1 MPENQKHTSIIPM
14 VAFKPAELRIGTDWL
29 IVYYAKDPQ
38 SDKLVRFRNRVPKIN
53 NKKERMR
60 FAQKMIDTLNEQL
73 YSGWSPYMESLTEV
87 KTIDYCFDYYQKT
100 LSKELS
106 DGIKR
111 KSTYNN
117 YKYFIAA
124 FSEYLSIYHKR
135 VKFISDISTLIC
147 DHFLDRIYIEKEKS
161 ARTYNFY
168 LMCMRTFFNFCLSKG
183 FIKESPVKN
192 TKSKTIKEKIRVV
205 LNEKEKKQLQLLRE
219 DNFHFYVF
227 CMTTYYCFIR
237 PNELK
242 KLKVEHVNI
251 EKNYI
256 TIPNNIS
263 KNRKTENVTIPNIF
277 VELLKEHI
285 GKAPKDLF
293 LFGQKF
299 VPHKSPLINL
309 TYQWDKVRKKYG
321 FRKEVQF
328 YSLKDTGITDM
339 LNAGVP
345 AIKVRDQARHSDL
358 RITEIYTARN
368 NSADEVVKNIHYS

>member
-1 MPENQKHTSIIPM
+1 MPKNNKQSSIIPM

-38 SDKLVRFRNRVPKIN
+38 TDKLIRFRNRVPKMS
-53 NKKERMR
+53 NKKERLR
-60 FAQKMIDTLNEQL
+60 FAQKMIETLNEQL
-73 YSGWSPYMESLTEV
+73 YSGWSPYMGNLTEV

-106 DGIKR
+106 DGVKR

-135 VKFISDISTLIC
+135 AKFISDISTLIC

-192 TKSKTIKEKIRVV
+192 TKSKTIKEKTRVV
-205 LNEKEKKQLQLLRE
+205 LNEKEKAKLALLKGE
-219 DNFHFYVF
+219 NFHFYVF

-251 EKNYI
+251 EKSYI
-256 TIPNNIS
+256 TIPGSIS

-277 VELLKEHI
+277 IEELKEHI
-285 GKAPKDLF
+285 GKASKDLF
-293 LFGQKF
+293 LFGKKF
-299 VPHKSPLINL
+299 VPGKQAVTNL
-309 TYQWDKVRKKYG
+309 FYHWEKVRKEYH

-358 RITEIYTARN
+358 SITEIYTARN
-368 NSADEVVKNIHYS
+368 NSADETVKNIHY

>member
-1 MPENQKHTSIIPM
+1 M
-14 VAFKPAELRIGTDWL
+14 VAFKPATLRIGTDWL
-29 IVYYAKDPQ
+29 IVYYAKDTQ
-38 SDKLVRFRNRVPKIN
+38 SDKLVRFRNRVPKMS
-53 NKKERMR
+53 NKKERLR

-73 YSGWSPYMESLTEV
+73 YSGWSPYMGNLTEV
-87 KTIDYCFDYYQKT
+87 KTIDYCFDYYLKT

-106 DGIKR
+106 DGVKR

-117 YKYFIAA
+117 YKYFITA
-124 FSEYLSIYHKR
+124 FTEYLSIYQKN

-192 TKSKTIKEKIRVV
+192 TKTKSIKEKTRVV
-205 LNEKEKKQLQLLRE
+205 LNEKEKAKLALLKE
-219 DNFHFYVF
+219 ENFHFYVF

-242 KLKVEHVNI
+242 KLKVENVNI

-256 TIPNNIS
+256 TIPSSIS

-277 VELLKEHI
+277 IEELKEHI
-285 GKAPKDLF
+285 GIASKDLF
-293 LFGQKF
+293 LFGKKF
-299 VPHKSPLINL
+299 VPGKQAVTNL
-309 TYQWDKVRKKYG
+309 FYHWENVRKKYG

-358 RITEIYTARN
+358 KITEIYTARN
-368 NSADEVVKNIHYS
+368 NSVDETVKNIHY

>member
-1 MPENQKHTSIIPM
+1 MPKNNKQSPIIPM

-38 SDKLVRFRNRVPKIN
+38 SDKLVRFRNRVPKMS
-53 NKKERMR
+53 NKKERLR

-73 YSGWSPYMESLTEV
+73 YSGWSPYMGNLTEV
-87 KTIDYCFDYYQKT
+87 KTIDYCFDYYLKT

-106 DGIKR
+106 DGVKR

-117 YKYFIAA
+117 YKYFITA
-124 FSEYLSIYHKR
+124 FTEYLSIYQKN

-183 FIKESPVKN
+183 FIKESPVKKTK
-192 TKSKTIKEKIRVV
+192 TKSIKEKTRVV
-205 LNEKEKKQLQLLRE
+205 LNEKEKAKLALLKE
-219 DNFHFYVF
+219 ENFHFYVF

-242 KLKVEHVNI
+242 KLKVENVNI

-256 TIPNNIS
+256 TIPSSIS

-277 VELLKEHI
+277 IEELKEHI
-285 GKAPKDLF
+285 GKASKDLF
-293 LFGQKF
+293 LFGKKF
-299 VPHKSPLINL
+299 VPGKQAVTNL
-309 TYQWDKVRKKYG
+309 FYHWENVRKKYG

-358 RITEIYTARN
+358 KITEIYTARN
-368 NSADEVVKNIHYS
+368 NSADETVKNIHY

>member
-1 MPENQKHTSIIPM
+1 MPRNNKQSSIIPM

-29 IVYYAKDPQ
+29 IVYYAKNPQ
-38 SDKLVRFRNRVPKIN
+38 SDKLVRFRNRVPKMS
-53 NKKERMR
+53 NKKERLR

-73 YSGWSPYMESLTEV
+73 YSGWSPYMGNLTEV
-87 KTIDYCFDYYQKT
+87 KTIDYCFDYYLKT

-106 DGIKR
+106 DGVKR
-111 KSTYNN
+111 KSTCNN
-117 YKYFIAA
+117 YKHFITA
-124 FSEYLSIYHKR
+124 FTEYLSIYQKNA
-135 VKFISDISTLIC
+135 KFISDISTLIC

-183 FIKESPVKN
+183 FINENPVKN
-192 TKSKTIKEKIRVV
+192 TKSKTIKEKTRVV
-205 LNEKEKKQLQLLRE
+205 LNQKEKKQLQLLRE

-251 EKNYI
+251 EKSYI
-256 TIPNNIS
+256 TIPSSIS

-277 VELLKEHI
+277 IEELKEHI
-285 GKAPKDLF
+285 GKASKDLF
-293 LFGQKF
+293 LFGKKF
-299 VPHKSPLINL
+299 VPGKQAVTNL
-309 TYQWDKVRKKYG
+309 FYHWENVRKKYG

-358 RITEIYTARN
+358 KITEIYTARN
-368 NSADEVVKNIHYS
+368 NSADETVKNIHY

>member
-1 MPENQKHTSIIPM
+1 MPKNNKQSPIIPM

-38 SDKLVRFRNRVPKIN
+38 SDKLVRFRNRVPKMS
-53 NKKERMR
+53 NKKERLR

-73 YSGWSPYMESLTEV
+73 YSGWSPYMGNLTEV
-87 KTIDYCFDYYQKT
+87 KTIDYCFDYYLKT

-106 DGIKR
+106 DGVKR

-117 YKYFIAA
+117 YKYFITA
-124 FSEYLSIYHKR
+124 FTEYLSIYQKN

-168 LMCMRTFFNFCLSKG
+168 LMCMRTFFNFCFSKG

-192 TKSKTIKEKIRVV
+192 TKKKSIKEKTRVV
-205 LNEKEKKQLQLLRE
+205 LNEKEKAKLALLKE
-219 DNFHFYVF
+219 ENFHFYVF

-242 KLKVEHVNI
+242 KLKVENVNI

-256 TIPNNIS
+256 TIPSSIS

-277 VELLKEHI
+277 IEELKEHI
-285 GKAPKDLF
+285 GKASKDLF
-293 LFGQKF
+293 LFGKKF
-299 VPHKSPLINL
+299 VPGKQAVTNL
-309 TYQWDKVRKKYG
+309 FYHWENVRKKYG

-358 RITEIYTARN
+358 KITEIYTARN
-368 NSADEVVKNIHYS
+368 NSADETVKNIHY

>member
-1 MPENQKHTSIIPM
+1 MPKNNKQSPIIPM

-38 SDKLVRFRNRVPKIN
+38 SDKLVRFRNRVPKMS
-53 NKKERMR
+53 NKKERLR

-73 YSGWSPYMESLTEV
+73 YSGWSPYMGNLTEV
-87 KTIDYCFDYYQKT
+87 KTIDYCFDYYLKT

-106 DGIKR
+106 DGVKR
-111 KSTYNN
+111 KSTCDN
-117 YKYFIAA
+117 YKHFITA
-124 FSEYLSIYHKR
+124 FTEYLSIYQKN

-168 LMCMRTFFNFCLSKG
+168 LMCMRTFFNFCFSKG

-192 TKSKTIKEKIRVV
+192 TKTKSIKEKTRVV
-205 LNEKEKKQLQLLRE
+205 LNEKEKAKLALLKE
-219 DNFHFYVF
+219 ENFHFYVF

-242 KLKVEHVNI
+242 KLKVENVNI

-256 TIPNNIS
+256 TIPSSIS

-277 VELLKEHI
+277 IEELKEHI
-285 GKAPKDLF
+285 GKASKDLF
-293 LFGQKF
+293 LFGKKF
-299 VPHKSPLINL
+299 VPGKQAVTNL
-309 TYQWDKVRKKYG
+309 FYHWENVRKKYG

-358 RITEIYTARN
+358 KITEIYTARN
-368 NSADEVVKNIHYS
+368 NSADETVKNIHY

>member
-1 MPENQKHTSIIPM
+1 MPKNNKQSPIIPM

-38 SDKLVRFRNRVPKIN
+38 SDKLVRFRNRVPKMS
-53 NKKERMR
+53 NKKERLR

-73 YSGWSPYMESLTEV
+73 YSGWSPYMGNLTEV
-87 KTIDYCFDYYQKT
+87 KTIDYCFDYYLKT

-106 DGIKR
+106 DGVKR

-117 YKYFIAA
+117 YKYFITA
-124 FSEYLSIYHKR
+124 FTEYLSIYQKN

-168 LMCMRTFFNFCLSKG
+168 LMCMRTFFNFCFSKG

-192 TKSKTIKEKIRVV
+192 TKTKSIKEKTRVV
-205 LNEKEKKQLQLLRE
+205 LNEKEKAKLALLKE
-219 DNFHFYVF
+219 ENFHFYVF

-242 KLKVEHVNI
+242 KLKVENVNI

-256 TIPNNIS
+256 TIPSSIS

-277 VELLKEHI
+277 IEELKEHI
-285 GKAPKDLF
+285 GKASKDLF
-293 LFGQKF
+293 LFGKKF
-299 VPHKSPLINL
+299 VPGKQAVTNL
-309 TYQWDKVRKKYG
+309 FYHWEKVRKEYH

-358 RITEIYTARN
+358 SITEIYTARN
-368 NSADEVVKNIHYS
+368 NSADETVKNIHY

>member
-1 MPENQKHTSIIPM
+1 MPKNNKQSPIIPM

-38 SDKLVRFRNRVPKIN
+38 SDKLVRFRNRVPKMS
-53 NKKERMR
+53 NKKERLR

-73 YSGWSPYMESLTEV
+73 YSGWSPYMGNLTEV
-87 KTIDYCFDYYQKT
+87 KTIDYCFDYYLKT

-106 DGIKR
+106 DGVKR

-117 YKYFIAA
+117 YKYFITA
-124 FSEYLSIYHKR
+124 FTEYLSIYQKN

-183 FIKESPVKN
+183 FIKESPVKKTK
-192 TKSKTIKEKIRVV
+192 TKSIKEKTRVV
-205 LNEKEKKQLQLLRE
+205 LNEKEKAKLALLKE
-219 DNFHFYVF
+219 ENFHFYVF

-242 KLKVEHVNI
+242 KLKVENVNI

-256 TIPNNIS
+256 TIPSSIS

-277 VELLKEHI
+277 IEELKEHI
-285 GKAPKDLF
+285 GRASKDLF
-293 LFGQKF
+293 LFGKKF
-299 VPHKSPLINL
+299 VPGKQAVTNL
-309 TYQWDKVRKKYG
+309 FYHWENVRKKYG

-358 RITEIYTARN
+358 KITEIYTARN
-368 NSADEVVKNIHYS
+368 NSADETVKNIHY

>member
-1 MPENQKHTSIIPM
+1 MPRNNKQSSIIPM

-38 SDKLVRFRNRVPKIN
+38 SDKLVRFRNRVPKMS
-53 NKKERMR
+53 NKKERLR
-60 FAQKMIDTLNEQL
+60 FAQKMIETLNEQL
-73 YSGWSPYMESLTEV
+73 YSGWSPYMGNLTEV
-87 KTIDYCFDYYQKT
+87 KTIDYCFDYYLKT

-106 DGIKR
+106 DGVKR
-111 KSTYNN
+111 KSTCNN
-117 YKYFIAA
+117 YKHFITA
-124 FSEYLSIYHKR
+124 FTEYLSIYQKN

-192 TKSKTIKEKIRVV
+192 TKTKSIKEKTRVV
-205 LNEKEKKQLQLLRE
+205 LNEKEKAKLALLKE
-219 DNFHFYVF
+219 ENFHFYVF

-242 KLKVEHVNI
+242 KLKVENVNI

-256 TIPNNIS
+256 TIPSSIS

-277 VELLKEHI
+277 IEELKEHI
-285 GKAPKDLF
+285 GIASKDLF
-293 LFGQKF
+293 LFGKKF
-299 VPHKSPLINL
+299 VPGKQAVTNL
-309 TYQWDKVRKKYG
+309 FYHWENVRKKYG

-358 RITEIYTARN
+358 KITEIYTARN
-368 NSADEVVKNIHYS
+368 NSVDETVKNIHY

>member
-1 MPENQKHTSIIPM
+1 MPKNNKQSPIIPM

-38 SDKLVRFRNRVPKIN
+38 SDKLVRFRNRVPKMS
-53 NKKERMR
+53 NKKERLR

-73 YSGWSPYMESLTEV
+73 YSGWSPYMGNLTEV
-87 KTIDYCFDYYQKT
+87 KTIDYCFDYYLKT

-106 DGIKR
+106 DGVKR

-117 YKYFIAA
+117 YKYFITA
-124 FSEYLSIYHKR
+124 FTEYLSIYQKN

-192 TKSKTIKEKIRVV
+192 TKMKSIKEKTRVV
-205 LNEKEKKQLQLLRE
+205 LNEKEKAKLALLKE
-219 DNFHFYVF
+219 ENFHFYVF

-242 KLKVEHVNI
+242 KLKVENVNI

-256 TIPNNIS
+256 TIPSSIS

-277 VELLKEHI
+277 IEELKEHI
-285 GKAPKDLF
+285 GKASKDLF
-293 LFGQKF
+293 LFGKKF
-299 VPHKSPLINL
+299 VPGKQAVTNL
-309 TYQWDKVRKKYG
+309 FYHWENVRKKYG

-358 RITEIYTARN
+358 KITEIYTARN
-368 NSADEVVKNIHYS
+368 NSADETVKNIHY

>member
-1 MPENQKHTSIIPM
+1 MPKNNNHSSVMPI
-14 VAFKPAELRIGTDWL
+14 VSFKPAELRIGTDWL
-29 IVYYAKDPQ
+29 IVYYAKNPQ
-38 SDKLVRFRNRVPKIN
+38 TDRLVRFRNRVPKMS
-53 NKKERMR
+53 NKKERLR
-60 FAQKMIDTLNEQL
+60 FAQKMIETINEQL
-73 YSGWSPYMESLTEV
+73 YSGWSPYIGNLTDV
-87 KTIDYCFDYYQKT
+87 KTLDFCFDYYQKT

-106 DGIKR
+106 DGVKR

-117 YKYFIAA
+117 YKHFITA
-124 FSEYLSIYHKR
+124 FSEYLSIYQKKA
-135 VKFISDISTLIC
+135 KFISDISTLIC

-168 LMCMRTFFNFCLSKG
+168 LKCMRTFFNFCLSKG
-183 FIKESPVKN
+183 FIKENPVKN
-192 TKSKTIKEKIRVV
+192 TKSKTIKDKTRVV
-205 LNEKEKKQLQLLRE
+205 LNQKEKKQLQLLRE
-219 DNFHFYVF
+219 DNFHFFVF

-242 KLKVEHVNI
+242 KLRVEHVNI
-251 EKNYI
+251 EEGYI
-256 TIPNNIS
+256 TVPDSIS

-277 VELLKEHI
+277 VEDMKEHI
-285 GKAPKDLF
+285 GKAPKNLF
-293 LFGQKF
+293 LFGQNF
-299 VPHKSPLINL
+299 FPHKSPLVNL

-358 RITEIYTARN
+358 RITEIYTTRN
-368 NSADEVVKNIHYS
+368 NSADETVKNIHY

>member
-1 MPENQKHTSIIPM
+1 MPKNNKQSPIIPM

-38 SDKLVRFRNRVPKIN
+38 SDKLVRFRNRVPKMS
-53 NKKERMR
+53 NKKERLR

-73 YSGWSPYMESLTEV
+73 YSGWSPYMGNLTEV
-87 KTIDYCFDYYQKT
+87 KTIDYCFDYYLKT

-106 DGIKR
+106 DGVKR

-117 YKYFIAA
+117 YKYFITA
-124 FSEYLSIYHKR
+124 FTEYLSIYQKN

-168 LMCMRTFFNFCLSKG
+168 LMCMRTFFNFCFSKG

-192 TKSKTIKEKIRVV
+192 TKTKSIKEKTRVV
-205 LNEKEKKQLQLLRE
+205 LNEKEKAKLALLKE
-219 DNFHFYVF
+219 ENFHFYVF

-242 KLKVEHVNI
+242 KLKVENVNI

-256 TIPNNIS
+256 TIPSSIS

-277 VELLKEHI
+277 IEELKEHI
-285 GKAPKDLF
+285 GKASKDLF
-293 LFGQKF
+293 LFGKKF
-299 VPHKSPLINL
+299 VPGKQAVTNL
-309 TYQWDKVRKKYG
+309 FYHWENVRKKYG

-358 RITEIYTARN
+358 KITEIYTTRN
-368 NSADEVVKNIHYS
+368 NSADETVKNIHY

>member
-1 MPENQKHTSIIPM
+1 MPRNNKQSSIIPM

-38 SDKLVRFRNRVPKIN
+38 SDKLVRFRNRVPKMS
-53 NKKERMR
+53 NKKERLR

-73 YSGWSPYMESLTEV
+73 YSGWSPYMGNLTEV
-87 KTIDYCFDYYQKT
+87 KTIDYCFDYYLKT

-106 DGIKR
+106 DGVKR
-111 KSTYNN
+111 KSTCDN
-117 YKYFIAA
+117 YKHFITA
-124 FSEYLSIYHKR
+124 FTEYLSIYQKN

-183 FIKESPVKN
+183 FINENPVKN
-192 TKSKTIKEKIRVV
+192 TKSKTIKEKTRVV
-205 LNEKEKKQLQLLRE
+205 LNQKEKKQLQLLRE

-251 EKNYI
+251 EKSYI
-256 TIPNNIS
+256 TIPSSIS

-277 VELLKEHI
+277 IEELKEHI
-285 GKAPKDLF
+285 GKASKDLF
-293 LFGQKF
+293 LFGKKF
-299 VPHKSPLINL
+299 VPGKQAVTNL
-309 TYQWDKVRKKYG
+309 FYHWENVRKKYG

-358 RITEIYTARN
+358 KITEIYTARN
-368 NSADEVVKNIHYS
+368 NSADETVKNIHY

>member
-1 MPENQKHTSIIPM
+1 MPKNNKQSSIIPM

-38 SDKLVRFRNRVPKIN
+38 SDKLVRFRNRVPKMS
-53 NKKERMR
+53 NKKERLR

-73 YSGWSPYMESLTEV
+73 YSGWSPYMGNLTEV
-87 KTIDYCFDYYQKT
+87 KTIDYCFDYYLKT

-106 DGIKR
+106 DGVKR
-111 KSTYNN
+111 KSTCNN
-117 YKYFIAA
+117 YKHFITA
-124 FSEYLSIYHKR
+124 FTEYLSIYQKNA
-135 VKFISDISTLIC
+135 KFISDISTLIC

-168 LMCMRTFFNFCLSKG
+168 LMCMRAFFNFCLSKG
-183 FIKESPVKN
+183 FIKENPVKN
-192 TKSKTIKEKIRVV
+192 TKLKTIKEKTRVV
-205 LNEKEKKQLQLLRE
+205 LNQKEKKQLQLLRE

-251 EKNYI
+251 EKSYI
-256 TIPNNIS
+256 TIPSSIS

-277 VELLKEHI
+277 IEELKEHI
-285 GKAPKDLF
+285 GKASKDLF
-293 LFGQKF
+293 LFGKKF
-299 VPHKSPLINL
+299 APGKQAVTNL
-309 TYQWDKVRKKYG
+309 FYNWENVRKKYG

-358 RITEIYTARN
+358 KITEIYTARN
-368 NSADEVVKNIHYS
+368 NSADETVKNIHY

>member
-1 MPENQKHTSIIPM
+1 MPKNNKQSSIIPM

-29 IVYYAKDPQ
+29 IVYSAKDPQ
-38 SDKLVRFRNRVPKIN
+38 TDKLIRFRNRVPKMS
-53 NKKERMR
+53 NKKERLR
-60 FAQKMIDTLNEQL
+60 FAQKMIETLNEQL
-73 YSGWSPYMESLTEV
+73 YSGWSPYMGNLTEV

-106 DGIKR
+106 DGVKR

-135 VKFISDISTLIC
+135 AKFISDISTLIC

-192 TKSKTIKEKIRVV
+192 TKSKTIKEKTRVV
-205 LNEKEKKQLQLLRE
+205 LNEKEKKQLKLLRK

-251 EKNYI
+251 EKSYI
-256 TIPNNIS
+256 TIPGSIS

-277 VELLKEHI
+277 IEELKEHI
-285 GKAPKDLF
+285 GKASKDLF
-293 LFGQKF
+293 LFGKKF
-299 VPHKSPLINL
+299 VPGKQAVTNL
-309 TYQWDKVRKKYG
+309 FYHWEKVRKEYH

-358 RITEIYTARN
+358 SITEIYTARN
-368 NSADEVVKNIHYS
+368 NSADETVKNIHY

>member
-1 MPENQKHTSIIPM
+1 MPKNNKQSSIIPM

-60 FAQKMIDTLNEQL
+60 FAQKMIETLNEQL
-73 YSGWSPYMESLTEV
+73 YSGWSPYMGNLTEV
-87 KTIDYCFDYYQKT
+87 KTIDYCFDYYLKT

-106 DGIKR
+106 DGVKR
-111 KSTYNN
+111 KSTCNN
-117 YKYFIAA
+117 YKHFITA
-124 FSEYLSIYHKR
+124 FTEYLSIYQKNA
-135 VKFISDISTLIC
+135 KFISDISTLIC

-168 LMCMRTFFNFCLSKG
+168 LMCMRAFFNFCLSKG
-183 FIKESPVKN
+183 FIKENPVKN
-192 TKSKTIKEKIRVV
+192 TKSKTIKEKTRVV
-205 LNEKEKKQLQLLRE
+205 LNQKEKKQLQLLRE

-251 EKNYI
+251 EKSYI
-256 TIPNNIS
+256 TIPSSIS

-277 VELLKEHI
+277 IEELKEHI
-285 GKAPKDLF
+285 GKASKDLF
-293 LFGQKF
+293 LFGKKF
-299 VPHKSPLINL
+299 VPGKQAVTNL
-309 TYQWDKVRKKYG
+309 FYHWENVRKKYG

-358 RITEIYTARN
+358 KITEIYTARN
-368 NSADEVVKNIHYS
+368 NSADETVKNIHY

>member
-1 MPENQKHTSIIPM
+1 MPKNNKQSPIIPM

-38 SDKLVRFRNRVPKIN
+38 SDKLVRFRNRVPKMS
-53 NKKERMR
+53 NKKERLR

-73 YSGWSPYMESLTEV
+73 YSGWSPYMGNLTEV
-87 KTIDYCFDYYQKT
+87 KTIDYCFDYYLKT

-106 DGIKR
+106 DGVKR

-117 YKYFIAA
+117 YKYFIMA
-124 FSEYLSIYHKR
+124 FTEYLSIYQKN

-168 LMCMRTFFNFCLSKG
+168 LMCMRTFFNFCFSKG

-192 TKSKTIKEKIRVV
+192 TKTKSIKEKTRVV
-205 LNEKEKKQLQLLRE
+205 LNEKEKAKLALLKE
-219 DNFHFYVF
+219 ENFHFYVF

-242 KLKVEHVNI
+242 KLKVENVNI

-256 TIPNNIS
+256 TIPSSIS

-277 VELLKEHI
+277 IEELKEHI
-285 GKAPKDLF
+285 GKASKDLF
-293 LFGQKF
+293 LFGKKF
-299 VPHKSPLINL
+299 VPGKQAVTNL
-309 TYQWDKVRKKYG
+309 FYHWENVRKKYG

-358 RITEIYTARN
+358 KITEIYTARN
-368 NSADEVVKNIHYS
+368 NSADETVKNIHY

>member
-1 MPENQKHTSIIPM
+1 MPRNNKQSSIIPM

-38 SDKLVRFRNRVPKIN
+38 SDKLVRFRNRVPKMS
-53 NKKERMR
+53 NKKERLR

-73 YSGWSPYMESLTEV
+73 YSGWSPYMGNLTEV
-87 KTIDYCFDYYQKT
+87 KTIDYCFDYYLKT
-100 LSKELS
+100 LSKELL
-106 DGIKR
+106 DGVKR
-111 KSTYNN
+111 KSTCDN
-117 YKYFIAA
+117 YKHFITA
-124 FSEYLSIYHKR
+124 FTEYLSIYQKN

-183 FIKESPVKN
+183 FINENPVKN
-192 TKSKTIKEKIRVV
+192 TKSKTIKEKTRVV
-205 LNEKEKKQLQLLRE
+205 LNQKEKKQLQLLRE

-251 EKNYI
+251 EKSYI
-256 TIPNNIS
+256 TIPSSIS

-277 VELLKEHI
+277 IEELKEHI
-285 GKAPKDLF
+285 GKASKDLF
-293 LFGQKF
+293 LFGKKF
-299 VPHKSPLINL
+299 APGKQAVANL
-309 TYQWDKVRKKYG
+309 FYYWENVRKKYH

-358 RITEIYTARN
+358 KITEIYTARN
-368 NSADEVVKNIHYS
+368 NSADETVKNIHY

>member
-1 MPENQKHTSIIPM
+1 MPRNNKQSSIIPM

-60 FAQKMIDTLNEQL
+60 FAQKMIETLNEQL
-73 YSGWSPYMESLTEV
+73 YSGWSPYMGNLTEV
-87 KTIDYCFDYYQKT
+87 KTIDYCFDYYLKT

-106 DGIKR
+106 DGVKR
-111 KSTYNN
+111 KSTCDN
-117 YKYFIAA
+117 YKHFITA
-124 FSEYLSIYHKR
+124 FTEYLSIYQKN

-183 FIKESPVKN
+183 FINENPVKN
-192 TKSKTIKEKIRVV
+192 TKSKTIKEKTRVV
-205 LNEKEKKQLQLLRE
+205 LNQKEKKQLQLLRE

-251 EKNYI
+251 EKSYI
-256 TIPNNIS
+256 TIPSSIS

-277 VELLKEHI
+277 IEELKEHI
-285 GKAPKDLF
+285 GKASKDLF
-293 LFGQKF
+293 LFGKKF
-299 VPHKSPLINL
+299 APGKQAVANL
-309 TYQWDKVRKKYG
+309 FYYWENVRKKYH

-358 RITEIYTARN
+358 KITEIYTARN
-368 NSADEVVKNIHYS
+368 NSADETVKNIHY

>member
-1 MPENQKHTSIIPM
+1 MPRNNKQSSIIPM

-38 SDKLVRFRNRVPKIN
+38 SDKLVRFRNRVPKMS
-53 NKKERMR
+53 NKKERLR

-73 YSGWSPYMESLTEV
+73 YSGWSPYMGNLTEV
-87 KTIDYCFDYYQKT
+87 KTIDYCFDYYLKT

-106 DGIKR
+106 DGVKR

-117 YKYFIAA
+117 YKYFITA
-124 FSEYLSIYHKR
+124 FTEYLSIYQKNA
-135 VKFISDISTLIC
+135 KFISDISTLIC

-183 FIKESPVKN
+183 FIKESPVKKTK
-192 TKSKTIKEKIRVV
+192 TKSIKEKTRVV
-205 LNEKEKKQLQLLRE
+205 LNEKEKAKLALLKGE
-219 DNFHFYVF
+219 NFHFYVF

-251 EKNYI
+251 EKSYI
-256 TIPNNIS
+256 TIPSSIS

-277 VELLKEHI
+277 IEELKEHI
-285 GKAPKDLF
+285 GKASKDLF
-293 LFGQKF
+293 LFGKKF
-299 VPHKSPLINL
+299 APGKQAVTNL
-309 TYQWDKVRKKYG
+309 FYHWENVRKKYQ

-358 RITEIYTARN
+358 KITEIYTARN
-368 NSADEVVKNIHYS
+368 NSADETVKNIHY

>member
-1 MPENQKHTSIIPM
+1 MPKNNKQSSIIPM
-14 VAFKPAELRIGTDWL
+14 VAFKPATLRIGTDWL
-29 IVYYAKDPQ
+29 IVYYAKDTQ
-38 SDKLVRFRNRVPKIN
+38 SDKLVRFRNRVPKMS
-53 NKKERMR
+53 NKKERLR

-73 YSGWSPYMESLTEV
+73 YSGWSPYMGNLTEV
-87 KTIDYCFDYYQKT
+87 KTIDYCFDYYLKT

-106 DGIKR
+106 DGVKR

-117 YKYFIAA
+117 YKYFITA
-124 FSEYLSIYHKR
+124 FTEYLSIYQKN

-192 TKSKTIKEKIRVV
+192 TKTKSIKEKTRVV
-205 LNEKEKKQLQLLRE
+205 LNEKEKAKLALLKE
-219 DNFHFYVF
+219 ENFHFYVF

-251 EKNYI
+251 EKSYI
-256 TIPNNIS
+256 TIPGSIS

-277 VELLKEHI
+277 IEELKEHI
-285 GKAPKDLF
+285 GKASKDLF
-293 LFGQKF
+293 LFGKKF
-299 VPHKSPLINL
+299 VPGKQAVTNL
-309 TYQWDKVRKKYG
+309 FYHWEKVRKEYH

-358 RITEIYTARN
+358 KITEIYTARN
-368 NSADEVVKNIHYS
+368 NSADETVKNIHY

>member
-1 MPENQKHTSIIPM
+1 MPKNNKQSPIIPM

-38 SDKLVRFRNRVPKIN
+38 SDKLVRFRNRVPKMS
-53 NKKERMR
+53 NKKERLR

-73 YSGWSPYMESLTEV
+73 YSGWSPYMGNLTEV
-87 KTIDYCFDYYQKT
+87 KTIDYCFDYYLKT

-106 DGIKR
+106 DGVKR

-117 YKYFIAA
+117 YKYFITA
-124 FSEYLSIYHKR
+124 FTEYLSIYQKN

-168 LMCMRTFFNFCLSKG
+168 LMCMRTFFNFCFSKG

-192 TKSKTIKEKIRVV
+192 TKTKSIKEKTRVV
-205 LNEKEKKQLQLLRE
+205 LNEKEKAKLALLKE
-219 DNFHFYVF
+219 ENFHFYVF

-242 KLKVEHVNI
+242 KLKVENVNI

-256 TIPNNIS
+256 TIPSSIS

-277 VELLKEHI
+277 IEELKEHI
-285 GKAPKDLF
+285 GKASKDLF
-293 LFGQKF
+293 LFGKKF
-299 VPHKSPLINL
+299 VPGKQAVTNL
-309 TYQWDKVRKKYG
+309 FYHWENVRKKYG

-358 RITEIYTARN
+358 KITEIYTARN
-368 NSADEVVKNIHYS
+368 NSADETVKNIHY

>member
-1 MPENQKHTSIIPM
+1 MPKNNKQSPIIPM
-14 VAFKPAELRIGTDWL
+14 VAFKPAELRIGADWL

-38 SDKLVRFRNRVPKIN
+38 SDKLVRFRNRVPKMS
-53 NKKERMR
+53 NKKERLR

-73 YSGWSPYMESLTEV
+73 YSGWSPYMGNLTEV
-87 KTIDYCFDYYQKT
+87 KTIDYCFDYYLKT

-106 DGIKR
+106 DGVKR

-117 YKYFIAA
+117 YKYFITA
-124 FSEYLSIYHKR
+124 FTEYLSIYQKN

-192 TKSKTIKEKIRVV
+192 TKTKSIKEKTRVV
-205 LNEKEKKQLQLLRE
+205 LNEKEKAKLALLKE
-219 DNFHFYVF
+219 ENFHFYVF

-251 EKNYI
+251 EKSYI
-256 TIPNNIS
+256 TIPSSIS

-277 VELLKEHI
+277 IEELKEHI
-285 GKAPKDLF
+285 GKASKDLF
-293 LFGQKF
+293 LFGKKF
-299 VPHKSPLINL
+299 VPGKQAVTNL
-309 TYQWDKVRKKYG
+309 FYHWEKVRKEYH

-358 RITEIYTARN
+358 SITEIYTARN
-368 NSADEVVKNIHYS
+368 NSADETVKNIHY

>member
-1 MPENQKHTSIIPM
+1 MPKNNKQSSIIPM
-14 VAFKPAELRIGTDWL
+14 VAFKPATLRIGTDWL
-29 IVYYAKDPQ
+29 IVYYAKDTQ
-38 SDKLVRFRNRVPKIN
+38 SDKLVRFRNRVPKMS
-53 NKKERMR
+53 NKKERLR

-73 YSGWSPYMESLTEV
+73 YSGWSPYMGNLTEV
-87 KTIDYCFDYYQKT
+87 KTIDYCFDYYLKT

-106 DGIKR
+106 DGVKR

-117 YKYFIAA
+117 YKYFITA
-124 FSEYLSIYHKR
+124 FTEYLSIYQKN

-168 LMCMRTFFNFCLSKG
+168 LMCMRTFFNFCFSKG

-192 TKSKTIKEKIRVV
+192 TKTKSIKEKTRVV
-205 LNEKEKKQLQLLRE
+205 LNEKEKAKLALLKE
-219 DNFHFYVF
+219 ENFHFYVF

-242 KLKVEHVNI
+242 KLKVENVNI

-256 TIPNNIS
+256 TIPSSIS

-277 VELLKEHI
+277 IEELKEHI
-285 GKAPKDLF
+285 GKASKDLF
-293 LFGQKF
+293 LFGKKF
-299 VPHKSPLINL
+299 VPGKQAVTNL
-309 TYQWDKVRKKYG
+309 FYHWENVRKKYG

-358 RITEIYTARN
+358 KITEIYTARN
-368 NSADEVVKNIHYS
+368 NSADETVKNIHY

>member
-1 MPENQKHTSIIPM
+1 MPKNNKQSSIIPM

-38 SDKLVRFRNRVPKIN
+38 SDKLVRFRNRVPKMS
-53 NKKERMR
+53 NKKERLR

-73 YSGWSPYMESLTEV
+73 YSGWSPYMGNLTEV
-87 KTIDYCFDYYQKT
+87 KTIDYCFDYYLKT

-106 DGIKR
+106 DGVKR
-111 KSTYNN
+111 KSTCNN
-117 YKYFIAA
+117 YKHFITA
-124 FSEYLSIYHKR
+124 FTEYLSIYQKNA
-135 VKFISDISTLIC
+135 KFISDISTLIC

-183 FIKESPVKN
+183 FIQESPVKN
-192 TKSKTIKEKIRVV
+192 TKSKTIKEKTRVV

-219 DNFHFYVF
+219 DNFHFYIF

-251 EKNYI
+251 EKSYI
-256 TIPNNIS
+256 TIPSSIS

-277 VELLKEHI
+277 IEELKEHI
-285 GKAPKDLF
+285 GKASKDLF
-293 LFGQKF
+293 LFGKKF
-299 VPHKSPLINL
+299 VPGKQAVTNL
-309 TYQWDKVRKKYG
+309 FYHWENVRKKYG

-358 RITEIYTARN
+358 KITEIYTARN
-368 NSADEVVKNIHYS
+368 NSADETVKNIHY

>member
-1 MPENQKHTSIIPM
+1 MPKNNKQSSIIPM

-38 SDKLVRFRNRVPKIN
+38 SDKLVRFRNRVPKMS
-53 NKKERMR
+53 NKKERLR

-73 YSGWSPYMESLTEV
+73 YSGWSPYMDNLTEV
-87 KTIDYCFDYYQKT
+87 KTIDYCFDYYLKT

-106 DGIKR
+106 DGVKR

-117 YKYFIAA
+117 YKYFIMV
-124 FSEYLSIYHKR
+124 FTEYLSIYQKN

-168 LMCMRTFFNFCLSKG
+168 LTCMRTFFNFCMSKG

-192 TKSKTIKEKIRVV
+192 TKKKSIKEKTRVV
-205 LNEKEKKQLQLLRE
+205 LNEKEKAKLALLKE
-219 DNFHFYVF
+219 ENFHFYVF

-242 KLKVEHVNI
+242 KLKVENVNI

-256 TIPNNIS
+256 TIPSSIS

-277 VELLKEHI
+277 IEELKEHI
-285 GKAPKDLF
+285 GKASKDLF
-293 LFGQKF
+293 LFGKKF
-299 VPHKSPLINL
+299 VPGKQAITNL
-309 TYQWDKVRKKYG
+309 FYHWENVRKKYR

-358 RITEIYTARN
+358 KITEIYTARN
-368 NSADEVVKNIHYS
+368 NSADETVKNIHY

>member
-1 MPENQKHTSIIPM
+1 MPRNNKQSSIIPM

-60 FAQKMIDTLNEQL
+60 FAQKMIETLNEQL
-73 YSGWSPYMESLTEV
+73 YSGWSPYMGNLTEV
-87 KTIDYCFDYYQKT
+87 KTIDYCFDYYLKT

-106 DGIKR
+106 DGVKR
-111 KSTYNN
+111 KSTCDN
-117 YKYFIAA
+117 YKHFITA
-124 FSEYLSIYHKR
+124 FTEYLSIYQKN

-168 LMCMRTFFNFCLSKG
+168 LMCMRAFFNFCLSKG
-183 FIKESPVKN
+183 FIKENPVKN
-192 TKSKTIKEKIRVV
+192 TKSKTIKEKTRVV
-205 LNEKEKKQLQLLRE
+205 LNQKEKKQLQLLRE

-251 EKNYI
+251 EKSYI
-256 TIPNNIS
+256 TIPSSIS

-277 VELLKEHI
+277 IEELKEHI
-285 GKAPKDLF
+285 GKASKDLF
-293 LFGQKF
+293 LFGKKF
-299 VPHKSPLINL
+299 APGKQAVANL
-309 TYQWDKVRKKYG
+309 FYYWENVRKKYH

-358 RITEIYTARN
+358 KITEIYTARN
-368 NSADEVVKNIHYS
+368 NSADETVKNIHY

>member
-1 MPENQKHTSIIPM
+1 MPRNNKQSSIIPM

-38 SDKLVRFRNRVPKIN
+38 SDKLVRFRNRVPKMS
-53 NKKERMR
+53 NKKERLR

-73 YSGWSPYMESLTEV
+73 YSGWSPYIGNLTEV
-87 KTIDYCFDYYQKT
+87 KTIDYCFDYYLKT

-106 DGIKR
+106 DGVKR
-111 KSTYNN
+111 KSTCNN
-117 YKYFIAA
+117 YKHFITA
-124 FSEYLSIYHKR
+124 FTEYLSIYQKNA
-135 VKFISDISTLIC
+135 KFISDISTLIW

-192 TKSKTIKEKIRVV
+192 TKTKSIKEKTRVV
-205 LNEKEKKQLQLLRE
+205 LNEKEKAKLALLKE
-219 DNFHFYVF
+219 ENFHFYVF

-242 KLKVEHVNI
+242 KLKVENVNI

-256 TIPNNIS
+256 TIPSSIS

-277 VELLKEHI
+277 IEELKEHI
-285 GKAPKDLF
+285 GKASKDLF
-293 LFGQKF
+293 LFGKKF
-299 VPHKSPLINL
+299 VPGKQAVTNL
-309 TYQWDKVRKKYG
+309 FYHWENVRKKYG

-358 RITEIYTARN
+358 KITEIYTARN
-368 NSADEVVKNIHYS
+368 NSADETVKNIHY

>member
-1 MPENQKHTSIIPM
+1 MPKNNKQSSIIPM

-38 SDKLVRFRNRVPKIN
+38 SDKLIRFRNRVPKMS
-53 NKKERMR
+53 NKKERLR
-60 FAQKMIDTLNEQL
+60 FAQKMIETLNEQL
-73 YSGWSPYMESLTEV
+73 YSGWSPYMGNLTEV
-87 KTIDYCFDYYQKT
+87 KTIDYCFDYYLKT

-106 DGIKR
+106 DGVKR

-117 YKYFIAA
+117 YKYFITS
-124 FSEYLSIYHKR
+124 FTEYLSIYQKN

-192 TKSKTIKEKIRVV
+192 TKTKSIKEKTRVV
-205 LNEKEKKQLQLLRE
+205 LNEKEKAKLALLKE
-219 DNFHFYVF
+219 ENFHFYVF

-242 KLKVEHVNI
+242 KLKVENVNI

-256 TIPNNIS
+256 TIPSSIS

-277 VELLKEHI
+277 IEELKEHI
-285 GKAPKDLF
+285 GIASKDLF
-293 LFGQKF
+293 LFGKKF
-299 VPHKSPLINL
+299 VPGKQAVTNL
-309 TYQWDKVRKKYG
+309 FYHWENVRKKYG

-358 RITEIYTARN
+358 KITEIYTARN
-368 NSADEVVKNIHYS
+368 NSVDETVKNIHY

>member
-1 MPENQKHTSIIPM
+1 MPKNNKQSSIIP
-14 VAFKPAELRIGTDWL
+14 VVSFKPAELRIGTDWL

-60 FAQKMIDTLNEQL
+60 FAQKMIETLNEQL
-73 YSGWSPYMESLTEV
+73 YSGWSPYMGNLTEV
-87 KTIDYCFDYYQKT
+87 KTIDYCFDYYLKT

-106 DGIKR
+106 DGVKR
-111 KSTYNN
+111 KSTCNN
-117 YKYFIAA
+117 YKHFITA
-124 FSEYLSIYHKR
+124 FTEYLSIYQKNA
-135 VKFISDISTLIC
+135 KFISDISTLIC

-168 LMCMRTFFNFCLSKG
+168 LMCMRAFFNFCLSKG
-183 FIKESPVKN
+183 FIKENPVKN
-192 TKSKTIKEKIRVV
+192 TKSKTIKEKTRVV
-205 LNEKEKKQLQLLRE
+205 LNQKEKKQLQLLRE

-251 EKNYI
+251 EKSYI
-256 TIPNNIS
+256 TIPSSIS

-277 VELLKEHI
+277 IEELKEHI
-285 GKAPKDLF
+285 GKASKDLF
-293 LFGQKF
+293 LFGKKF
-299 VPHKSPLINL
+299 VPGKQAVTNL
-309 TYQWDKVRKKYG
+309 FYHWENVRKKHG

-358 RITEIYTARN
+358 KITEIYTARN
-368 NSADEVVKNIHYS
+368 NSADETVKNIHY

>member
-1 MPENQKHTSIIPM
+1 MPKNNKQSSIIPM
-14 VAFKPAELRIGTDWL
+14 VAFKPATLRIGTDWL
-29 IVYYAKDPQ
+29 IVYYAKDTQ
-38 SDKLVRFRNRVPKIN
+38 SDKLVRFRNRVPKMS
-53 NKKERMR
+53 NKKERLR

-73 YSGWSPYMESLTEV
+73 YSGWSPYMGNLTEV
-87 KTIDYCFDYYQKT
+87 KTIDYCFDYYLKT

-106 DGIKR
+106 DGVKR
-111 KSTYNN
+111 KSTCNN
-117 YKYFIAA
+117 YKHFITA
-124 FSEYLSIYHKR
+124 FTEYLSIYQKNA
-135 VKFISDISTLIC
+135 KFISDISTLIC

-168 LMCMRTFFNFCLSKG
+168 LTCMRTFFNFCLSKG

-192 TKSKTIKEKIRVV
+192 TKTKSIKEKTRVV
-205 LNEKEKKQLQLLRE
+205 LNEKEKAKLALLKE
-219 DNFHFYVF
+219 ENFHFYVF

-242 KLKVEHVNI
+242 KLKVENVNI

-256 TIPNNIS
+256 TIPSSIS

-277 VELLKEHI
+277 IEELKEHI
-285 GKAPKDLF
+285 GIASKDLF
-293 LFGQKF
+293 LFGKKF
-299 VPHKSPLINL
+299 VPGKQAVTNL
-309 TYQWDKVRKKYG
+309 FYHWENVRKKYG

-358 RITEIYTARN
+358 KITEIYTARN
-368 NSADEVVKNIHYS
+368 NSVDETVKNIHY

>member
-1 MPENQKHTSIIPM
+1 MPKNNKQSSIIPM

-38 SDKLVRFRNRVPKIN
+38 SDKLVRFRNRVPKMS
-53 NKKERMR
+53 NKKERLR

-73 YSGWSPYMESLTEV
+73 YSGWSPYMGNLTEV
-87 KTIDYCFDYYQKT
+87 KTIDYCFDYYLKT

-106 DGIKR
+106 DGVKR
-111 KSTYNN
+111 KSTCNN
-117 YKYFIAA
+117 YKHFITA
-124 FSEYLSIYHKR
+124 FTEYLSIYQKNA
-135 VKFISDISTLIC
+135 KFISDISTLIC

-192 TKSKTIKEKIRVV
+192 TKSKTIKEKTRVV
-205 LNEKEKKQLQLLRE
+205 LNEKEKKQLQLLKE
-219 DNFHFYVF
+219 DNFHFYIF

-251 EKNYI
+251 EKSYI
-256 TIPNNIS
+256 TIPSSIS

-277 VELLKEHI
+277 IEELKEHI
-285 GKAPKDLF
+285 GKASKELF
-293 LFGQKF
+293 LFGKKF
-299 VPHKSPLINL
+299 VPGKQAITNL
-309 TYQWDKVRKKYG
+309 FYHWENVRKKYR

-358 RITEIYTARN
+358 KITEIYTARN
-368 NSADEVVKNIHYS
+368 NSADETVKNIHY

>member
-1 MPENQKHTSIIPM
+1 MPKNNKQSSIIPM

-38 SDKLVRFRNRVPKIN
+38 SDKLVRFRNRVPKMS
-53 NKKERMR
+53 NKKERLR

-73 YSGWSPYMESLTEV
+73 YSGWSPYMGNLTEV
-87 KTIDYCFDYYQKT
+87 KTIDYCFDYYLKT

-106 DGIKR
+106 DGVKR
-111 KSTYNN
+111 KSTCNN
-117 YKYFIAA
+117 YKHFITA
-124 FSEYLSIYHKR
+124 FTEYLSIYQKNA
-135 VKFISDISTLIC
+135 KFISDISTLIC

-183 FIKESPVKN
+183 FIKENPVKN
-192 TKSKTIKEKIRVV
+192 TKSKTIKEKTRVV
-205 LNEKEKKQLQLLRE
+205 LNQKEKKQLQLLRE

-251 EKNYI
+251 EKSYI
-256 TIPNNIS
+256 TIPSSIS

-277 VELLKEHI
+277 IEELKEHI
-285 GKAPKDLF
+285 GKASKDLF
-293 LFGQKF
+293 LFGKKF
-299 VPHKSPLINL
+299 APGKQAVTNL
-309 TYQWDKVRKKYG
+309 FYNWENVRKKYH

-358 RITEIYTARN
+358 KITEIYTARN
-368 NSADEVVKNIHYS
+368 NSADETVKNIHY

>member
-1 MPENQKHTSIIPM
+1 MPKNNKQSSIIPM

-38 SDKLVRFRNRVPKIN
+38 SDKLVRFRNRVPKMS
-53 NKKERMR
+53 NKKERLR

-73 YSGWSPYMESLTEV
+73 YSGWSPYMGNLTEV
-87 KTIDYCFDYYQKT
+87 KTINYCFDYYLKT

-106 DGIKR
+106 DGVKR

-117 YKYFIAA
+117 YKYFITS
-124 FSEYLSIYHKR
+124 FTEYLSIYQKN

-192 TKSKTIKEKIRVV
+192 TKTKSIKEKTRVV
-205 LNEKEKKQLQLLRE
+205 LNEKEKAKLALLKE
-219 DNFHFYVF
+219 ENFHFYVF

-242 KLKVEHVNI
+242 KLKVENVNI

-256 TIPNNIS
+256 TIPSSIS

-277 VELLKEHI
+277 IEELKEHI
-285 GKAPKDLF
+285 GIASKDLF
-293 LFGQKF
+293 LFGKKF
-299 VPHKSPLINL
+299 VPGKQAVTNL
-309 TYQWDKVRKKYG
+309 FYHWENVRKKYG

-358 RITEIYTARN
+358 KITEIYTARN
-368 NSADEVVKNIHYS
+368 NSVDETVKNIHY

>member
-1 MPENQKHTSIIPM
+1 MPRNNKQSSIIPM

-38 SDKLVRFRNRVPKIN
+38 SDKLVRFRNRVPKMS
-53 NKKERMR
+53 NKKERLR

-73 YSGWSPYMESLTEV
+73 YSGWSPYMGNLTEV
-87 KTIDYCFDYYQKT
+87 KTIDYCFDYYLKT

-106 DGIKR
+106 DGVKR
-111 KSTYNN
+111 KSTCNN
-117 YKYFIAA
+117 YKHFITA
-124 FSEYLSIYHKR
+124 FTEYLSIYQKNA
-135 VKFISDISTLIC
+135 KFISDISTLIC

-183 FIKESPVKN
+183 FINENPVKN
-192 TKSKTIKEKIRVV
+192 TKSKTIKEKTRVV
-205 LNEKEKKQLQLLRE
+205 LNQKEKKQLQLLRE

-251 EKNYI
+251 EKSYI
-256 TIPNNIS
+256 TIPSSIS

-277 VELLKEHI
+277 IEELKEHI
-285 GKAPKDLF
+285 GKASKDLF
-293 LFGQKF
+293 LFGKKF
-299 VPHKSPLINL
+299 APGKQAVTNL
-309 TYQWDKVRKKYG
+309 FYHWENVRKKYQ

-358 RITEIYTARN
+358 KITEIYTARN
-368 NSADEVVKNIHYS
+368 NSADETVKNIHY

>member
-1 MPENQKHTSIIPM
+1 MPKNNKQSPIIPM

-38 SDKLVRFRNRVPKIN
+38 SDKLVRFRNRVPKMS
-53 NKKERMR
+53 NKKERLR

-73 YSGWSPYMESLTEV
+73 YSGWSPYMGNLTEV
-87 KTIDYCFDYYQKT
+87 KTIDYCFDYYLKT

-106 DGIKR
+106 DGVKR

-117 YKYFIAA
+117 YKYFITA
-124 FSEYLSIYHKR
+124 FTEYLSIYQKN

-192 TKSKTIKEKIRVV
+192 TKTKSIKEKTRVV
-205 LNEKEKKQLQLLRE
+205 LNEKEKAKLALLKE
-219 DNFHFYVF
+219 ENFHFYVF

-242 KLKVEHVNI
+242 KLKVENVNI

-256 TIPNNIS
+256 TIPSSIS

-277 VELLKEHI
+277 IEELKEHI
-285 GKAPKDLF
+285 GKASKDLF
-293 LFGQKF
+293 LFGKKF
-299 VPHKSPLINL
+299 VPGKQAVTNL
-309 TYQWDKVRKKYG
+309 FYHWENVRKKYG

-358 RITEIYTARN
+358 KITEIYTARN
-368 NSADEVVKNIHYS
+368 NSADETVKNIHY

>member
-1 MPENQKHTSIIPM
+1 MPKNNKQSPIIPM

-38 SDKLVRFRNRVPKIN
+38 SDKLVRFRNRVPKMS
-53 NKKERMR
+53 NKKERLR

-73 YSGWSPYMESLTEV
+73 YSGWSPYMGNLTEV
-87 KTIDYCFDYYQKT
+87 KTIDYCFDYYLKT

-106 DGIKR
+106 DGVKR

-117 YKYFIAA
+117 YKYFITA
-124 FSEYLSIYHKR
+124 FTEYLSIYQKN

-183 FIKESPVKN
+183 FIKESPVKKTK
-192 TKSKTIKEKIRVV
+192 TKSIKEKTRVV
-205 LNEKEKKQLQLLRE
+205 LNEKEKAKLALLKE
-219 DNFHFYVF
+219 ENFHFYVF

-242 KLKVEHVNI
+242 KLKVENVNI
-251 EKNYI
+251 EKNYM
-256 TIPNNIS
+256 TIPSSIS

-277 VELLKEHI
+277 IEELKEHI
-285 GKAPKDLF
+285 GKASKDLF
-293 LFGQKF
+293 LFGKKF
-299 VPHKSPLINL
+299 VPGKQAVTNL
-309 TYQWDKVRKKYG
+309 FYHWENVRKKYG

-358 RITEIYTARN
+358 KITEIYTARN
-368 NSADEVVKNIHYS
+368 NSADETVKNIHY

>member
-1 MPENQKHTSIIPM
+1 MPKNNKQSSIIPM

-38 SDKLVRFRNRVPKIN
+38 SDKLVRFRNRVPKMS
-53 NKKERMR
+53 NKKERLR
-60 FAQKMIDTLNEQL
+60 FAQKMIETLNEQL
-73 YSGWSPYMESLTEV
+73 YSGWSPYMGNLTEV
-87 KTIDYCFDYYQKT
+87 KTIDYCFDYYLKT

-106 DGIKR
+106 DGVKR
-111 KSTYNN
+111 KSTCNN
-117 YKYFIAA
+117 YKHFITA
-124 FSEYLSIYHKR
+124 FTEYLSIYQKNA
-135 VKFISDISTLIC
+135 KFISDISTLIC

-183 FIKESPVKN
+183 FIKENPVKN
-192 TKSKTIKEKIRVV
+192 TKSKTIKEKTRVV
-205 LNEKEKKQLQLLRE
+205 LNQKEKKQLQLLRE

-251 EKNYI
+251 EKSYI
-256 TIPNNIS
+256 TIPSSIS

-277 VELLKEHI
+277 IEELKEHI
-285 GKAPKDLF
+285 GKASKDLF
-293 LFGQKF
+293 LFGKKF
-299 VPHKSPLINL
+299 VPGKQAVTNL
-309 TYQWDKVRKKYG
+309 FYHWEKVRKEYH

-358 RITEIYTARN
+358 KITEIYTARN
-368 NSADEVVKNIHYS
+368 NSADETVKNIHY

>member
-1 MPENQKHTSIIPM
+1 MPKNNKQSSIIPM
-14 VAFKPAELRIGTDWL
+14 VAFKPATLRIGTDWL
-29 IVYYAKDPQ
+29 IVYYAKDTQ
-38 SDKLVRFRNRVPKIN
+38 SDKLVRFRNRVPKMS
-53 NKKERMR
+53 NKKERLR

-73 YSGWSPYMESLTEV
+73 YSGWSPYMGNLTEV
-87 KTIDYCFDYYQKT
+87 KTIDYCFDYYLKT

-106 DGIKR
+106 DGVKR

-117 YKYFIAA
+117 YKYFITA
-124 FSEYLSIYHKR
+124 FTEYLSIYQKN

-192 TKSKTIKEKIRVV
+192 TKTKSIKEKTRVV
-205 LNEKEKKQLQLLRE
+205 LNEKEKAKLALLKE
-219 DNFHFYVF
+219 ENFHFYVF

-242 KLKVEHVNI
+242 KLKVENVNI

-256 TIPNNIS
+256 TIPSSIS

-277 VELLKEHI
+277 IEELKEHI
-285 GKAPKDLF
+285 GIASKDLF
-293 LFGQKF
+293 LFGKKF
-299 VPHKSPLINL
+299 VPGKQAVTNL
-309 TYQWDKVRKKYG
+309 FYHWENVRKKYG

-358 RITEIYTARN
+358 KITEIYTARN
-368 NSADEVVKNIHYS
+368 NSVDETVKNIHY

>member
-1 MPENQKHTSIIPM
+1 MPKNNKQSSIIHM

-38 SDKLVRFRNRVPKIN
+38 SDKLVRFRNRVPKMS
-53 NKKERMR
+53 NKKERLR

-73 YSGWSPYMESLTEV
+73 YSGWSPYMGNLTEV
-87 KTIDYCFDYYQKT
+87 KTIDYCFDYYLKT

-106 DGIKR
+106 DGVKR

-117 YKYFIAA
+117 YKYFITA
-124 FSEYLSIYHKR
+124 FTEYLSIYQKN

-192 TKSKTIKEKIRVV
+192 TKTKSIKEKTRVV
-205 LNEKEKKQLQLLRE
+205 LNEKEKAKLALLKE
-219 DNFHFYVF
+219 ENFHFYVF

-242 KLKVEHVNI
+242 KLKVENVNI

-256 TIPNNIS
+256 TIPSSIS

-277 VELLKEHI
+277 IEELKEHI
-285 GKAPKDLF
+285 GKASKDLF
-293 LFGQKF
+293 LFGKKF
-299 VPHKSPLINL
+299 VPGKQAVTNL
-309 TYQWDKVRKKYG
+309 FYHWENVRKKYG

-358 RITEIYTARN
+358 KITEIYTARN
-368 NSADEVVKNIHYS
+368 NSVDETVKNIHY